1 MSTKEMSQDG
11 KVPNQGRG
19 ILEKVFSQVDLEA
32 LSRTHR
38 LSRCLTLARQI
49 GLEAASKEDV
59 ARIFELKELLRTEYA
74 QSVRALAVVA
84 PSPAQPAIVDA
95 PRKTS
100 FLGRVMG
107 GIKWTR

>member
-1 MSTKEMSQDG
+1 MSTKEVSQDG

-19 ILEKVFSQVDLEA
+19 ILEKVFSQGDLEA

-38 LSRCLTLARQI
+38 LSRCLDLARQI
-49 GLEAASKEDV
+49 GQGAASKEEAV
-59 ARIFELKELLRTEYA
+59 RICELKDLLRTEYA

-84 PSPAQPAIVDA
+84 PSSAQPAMVDA
-95 PRKTS
+95 PRKMG

-107 GIKWTR
+107 AIKWTR